1 MHVVE
6 TLNLIK
12 FLTLLSKNKIKVLI
26 VDDSL
31 LITVRLEEMV
41 NEIAC
46 VSEVFVST
54 KYADAVTLINEVQ
67 PQIILLDI
75 HLNKDSGLDLLAY
88 IRTNFPTIKVIMVTN
103 KASKYYRNLCKNLG
117 SHGFVDKSEE
127 FERIPG
133 MIEAH
138 Y

>member
-1 MHVVE
+1 MSK
-6 TLNLIK
+6 L
-12 FLTLLSKNKIKVLI
+12 LTLLIKNKIKVLI

-41 NEIAC
+41 KEIAC

-54 KYADAVTLINEVQ
+54 KYTDAIELINKVQ
-67 PQIILLDI
+67 PHIILLDI

-88 IRTNFPTIKVIMVTN
+88 IRTNFSSIKVIMVTN

-127 FERIPG
+127 FERIPA

>member
-1 MHVVE
+1 MIK
-6 TLNLIK
+6 LLKLI
-12 FLTLLSKNKIKVLI
+12 TKNNIKVLI

-41 NEIAC
+41 KEIAC
-46 VSEVFVST
+46 VSDVFVST
-54 KYADAVTLINEVQ
+54 KYEDALALINEVL

-75 HLNKDSGLDLLAY
+75 HLNKDSGLDMLTY
-88 IRTNFPTIKVIMVTN
+88 IRSNYPSIKVIMVTN
-103 KASKYYRNLCKNLG
+103 KASKYYRTLCKKLG

-127 FERIPG
+127 FESIPAL
-133 MIEAH
+133 IESH